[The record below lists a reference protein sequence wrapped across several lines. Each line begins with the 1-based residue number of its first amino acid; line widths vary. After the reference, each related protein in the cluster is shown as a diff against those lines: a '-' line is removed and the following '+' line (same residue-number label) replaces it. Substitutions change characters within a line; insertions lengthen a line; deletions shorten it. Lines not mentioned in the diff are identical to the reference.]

1 MQIEE
6 QVLAELDIPAAWDQI
21 MRVTHNFHCL
31 AGAYSAGLY
40 SYLWSDV
47 MAADVADAFVQSPGG
62 HCDAGTAQR
71 WRETILGVGN
81 TVPADQTFRNFRG
94 RDPDP
99 DALLRRFGL
108 TAADA
113 PA

>member
-1 MQIEE
+1 M
-6 QVLAELDIPAAWDQI
+6 
-21 MRVTHNFHCL
+21 
-31 AGAYSAGLY
+31 AGAKSCLYCMPIHILCARPRWVHQAGKGAHPERARRIRLPPRCGEKNGDQALGR
-40 SYLWSDV
+40 SRGRLSTKIHALVDGLGQL
-47 MAADVADAFVQSPGG
+47 ARCSLSP
-62 HCDAGTAQR
+62 
-71 WRETILGVGN
+71 
-81 TVPADQTFRNFRG
+81 DQAFRNFRG